1 MLLFGP
7 LYKRYSSPSDFL
19 RLFAV
24 DASVIGGIFA
34 EGSQYPELL
43 ITRKNGELFIFEN
56 FTLARR
62 VMNNLPVQVYEV
74 TEEVLS
80 ASNFRDVSHPARR
93 QLITQP
99 A

>member
-7 LYKRYSSPSDFL
+7 LHKRYSSPSDFL

-34 EGSQYPELL
+34 EGSSHPELL
-43 ITRKNGELFIFEN
+43 ITRKNGKLFIFEN

-74 TEEVLS
+74 TEEVLN
-80 ASNFRDVSHPARR
+80 ASNFKDIQYSPRR
-93 QLITQP
+93 EPVMQL